1 MKTINTTDV
10 RVNYSNKTIVITKKF
25 AKKIENPLSD
35 EFNEFMG
42 LCGKLA
48 GFEVVVKASV
58 KRTKKD
64 TLKGLNYDFMRQYI
78 ERHDDEDKSK
88 MAQFKRIT
96 VKNEDNLSTKKYGE
110 VKKWFLEQYPEIC
123 EAA

>member
-35 EFNEFMG
+35 EFEEFMDI
-42 LCGKLA
+42 CGRLA

-78 ERHDDEDKSK
+78 ERHDENGENMKSFTK
-88 MAQFKRIT
+88 MT
-96 VKNEDNLSTKKYGE
+96 VKNEDNLCTKSYGE
-110 VKKWFLEQYPEIC
+110 VKSWFLEQYPEV
-123 EAA
+123 A